1 MRERQG
7 GIRKFSSKTDRAVT
21 GPPDAV
27 VRGSTSLVSSVFFT
41 TFLFVWGHDQG
52 QGLRSGSCRI
62 IVLII
67 EPLFLLYKVSLIFRL
82 RNEMRWFSVVI
93 QRLHSHCTKTINQPN
108 FNLN

>member
-52 QGLRSGSCRI
+52 QGLRSGSFR
-62 IVLII
+62 II
-67 EPLFLLYKVSLIFRL
+67 EPLFLLYKVSFIFRL
-82 RNEMRWFSVVI
+82 RCEMRWFSVVI
-93 QRLHSHCTKTINQPN
+93 
-108 FNLN
+108 